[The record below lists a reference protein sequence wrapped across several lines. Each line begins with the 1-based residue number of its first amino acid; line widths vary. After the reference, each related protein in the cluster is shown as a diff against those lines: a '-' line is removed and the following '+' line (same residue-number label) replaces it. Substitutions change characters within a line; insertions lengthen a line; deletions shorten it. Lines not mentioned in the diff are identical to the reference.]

1 MSKKKLSEQL
11 PTLARKAFESCS
23 SNQYIAIHQDMQSR
37 IFKAEL
43 FAPAMN
49 LLMQLKPESRIQYV
63 MLEELE
69 ELEYREKFLEIGL
82 IKQTKKGGADT
93 YIVPKNVAF
102 CGIEK

>member
-1 MSKKKLSEQL
+1 
-11 PTLARKAFESCS
+11 
-23 SNQYIAIHQDMQSR
+23 MQSR

-49 LLMQLKPESRIQYV
+49 LLMQLKPEARIQYV
-63 MLEELE
+63 MLE

-82 IKQTKKGGADT
+82 IRQTKKGGADT
-93 YIVPKNVAF
+93 YIVPKKVAF

>member
-1 MSKKKLSEQL
+1 M
-11 PTLARKAFESCS
+11 
-23 SNQYIAIHQDMQSR
+23 
-37 IFKAEL
+37 
-43 FAPAMN
+43 
-49 LLMQLKPESRIQYV
+49 
-63 MLEELE
+63 LE

>member
-1 MSKKKLSEQL
+1 MAKKKLSEQL
-11 PTLARKAFESCS
+11 PILARKALETCS
-23 SNQYIAIHQDMQSR
+23 PDQYIAIHQDMQSR
-37 IFKAEL
+37 IFEAEL
-43 FAPAMN
+43 FSPAMN
-49 LLMQLKPESRIQYV
+49 LLMQLKPNSRIQYV
-63 MLEELE
+63 MLE

>member
-1 MSKKKLSEQL
+1 MAKKKLSEQL
-11 PTLARKAFESCS
+11 PILARKALETCS
-23 SNQYIAIHQDMQSR
+23 PDQYIAIHQDMQSR

-43 FAPAMN
+43 FIPAMN

-69 ELEYREKFLEIGL
+69 YREKFLGIGL

>member
-1 MSKKKLSEQL
+1 MAKKKLSEQL
-11 PTLARKAFESCS
+11 PILARKALETCS
-23 SNQYIAIHQDMQSR
+23 PDQYIAIHQDMQSR

-49 LLMQLKPESRIQYV
+49 LLMQLKPDSRIQYV
-63 MLEELE
+63 MLE

>member
-1 MSKKKLSEQL
+1 MAKKKLSEQL
-11 PTLARKAFESCS
+11 PTLARKAFENCS
-23 SNQYIAIHQDMQSR
+23 SDQYIAIHQDMQRR
-37 IFKAEL
+37 IFEAEL

-69 ELEYREKFLEIGL
+69 YREKFLEIGL
-82 IKQTKKGGADT
+82 IKQTKKGSADT

>member
-11 PTLARKAFESCS
+11 PLLARKAFETCS
-23 SNQYIAIHQDMQSR
+23 SDQYIAIHQDMQSR

-49 LLMQLKPESRIQYV
+49 LLMQLKPEARIQYV
-63 MLEELE
+63 MLE

-82 IKQTKKGGADT
+82 IRQTKKGGADT
-93 YIVPKNVAF
+93 YIVPKKVAF

>member
-1 MSKKKLSEQL
+1 MAKKKLSEQL
-11 PTLARKAFESCS
+11 PILARKALETCS
-23 SNQYIAIHQDMQSR
+23 PDQYIAIHQDMQSR
-37 IFKAEL
+37 IFEAEM
-43 FAPAMN
+43 FSPAMN
-49 LLMQLKPESRIQYV
+49 LLMQLKPNSRIQYV
-63 MLEELE
+63 MLE

>member
-1 MSKKKLSEQL
+1 MAKKKLSEQL
-11 PTLARKAFESCS
+11 PTLARKAFETCS
-23 SNQYIAIHQDMQSR
+23 PDQYIAIHQDIQSR

-49 LLMQLKPESRIQYV
+49 LLMQLKPDARIQYV
-63 MLEELE
+63 MLE

-102 CGIEK
+102 CSIEK